1 MLVAYKSPVCS
12 KNGVSKK
19 GLAGLQFPSANGVVT
34 RSNRALRGKG
44 QRSAAKRP
52 SQETHARTQVK
63 KQVPCKHVGRRE
75 LKQCNANRLADDEF
89 RNGVR

>member
-44 QRSAAKRP
+44 PRSAAKRP
-52 SQETHARTQVK
+52 SQETHARAQVK
-63 KQVPCKHVGRRE
+63 KRVPCKHVGRRE

>member
-12 KNGVSKK
+12 RNGVSKK

-44 QRSAAKRP
+44 ATQRRLG
-52 SQETHARTQVK
+52 ETHTHASAHR
-63 KQVPCKHVGRRE
+63 
-75 LKQCNANRLADDEF
+75 LKNKSRANTWA
-89 RNGVR
+89 GVN

>member
-12 KNGVSKK
+12 RNGVSKK

-44 QRSAAKRP
+44 GPRSAAKRP
-52 SQETHARTQVK
+52 SQETHAPAHR
-63 KQVPCKHVGRRE
+63 
-75 LKQCNANRLADDEF
+75 LKNKSRANTWA
-89 RNGVR
+89 GVN

>member
-34 RSNRALRGKG
+34 RSNRALRGRG
-44 QRSAAKRP
+44 HAAPLSDRRKRH
-52 SQETHARTQVK
+52 THAHR
-63 KQVPCKHVGRRE
+63 
-75 LKQCNANRLADDEF
+75 LKNESRANTWA
-89 RNGVR
+89 GVN

>member
-19 GLAGLQFPSANGVVT
+19 GLVGLQFPSANGVVT

-44 QRSAAKRP
+44 ATQRR
-52 SQETHARTQVK
+52 
-63 KQVPCKHVGRRE
+63 
-75 LKQCNANRLADDEF
+75 
-89 RNGVR
+89 

>member
-44 QRSAAKRP
+44 PRSATKRP
-52 SQETHARTQVK
+52 SQETHART
-63 KQVPCKHVGRRE
+63 HARARR
-75 LKQCNANRLADDEF
+75 LKNESRANTWA
-89 RNGVR
+89 GVN